1 MTTGIIDLGFRPR
14 AWQIDSLRKR
24 KRFNVEVVHRRGG
37 KTVVKIMRLIDAAL
51 RLDRPMP
58 RYGYVAPLLK
68 QAKAIAWDYLKA
80 YTRPIPGVTINESEL
95 FVELPNGARIR
106 IFGADNPDA
115 LRGLYFDGV
124 VLDEVADM
132 KPEVWTAIILPAIL
146 DRNGWADFIG
156 TPKGINLFSEMYFR
170 ALKDP
175 EWFACLR
182 TVYDT
187 GALSEAEIELAR
199 ASMPEAQFRQEFLC
213 DFTAGSSNALIPV
226 DLVQESAGKH
236 LREDQYN
243 FAARVLGVDVARQGD
258 DRTVIFRRQ
267 GLAAF
272 KPVVMK
278 GADSMEVAAKVVA
291 EMREF
296 GADAVFVDGTGG
308 YGAGVIDR
316 LRMLGHN
323 PIEVQFGGKARD
335 PRFANKRVEMWWDLG
350 EWVRAGGTIP
360 DLPEL
365 KVELCTPTYD
375 HDNARGVMQLESKD
389 DIKKR
394 MGYSPD
400 LGDALALTFAQ
411 DVQPSLASR
420 LPIEMRDAPWLADQ
434 AQGRA
439 VTDYDPFNR

>member
-1 MTTGIIDLGFRPR
+1 MTALPASKDRVIDLGFRPR
-14 AWQIDSLRKR
+14 PWQADSLRRR

-51 RLDRPMP
+51 RCQRPLP

-68 QAKAIAWDYLKA
+68 QAKAIAWDYLKQ
-80 YTRPIPGVTINESEL
+80 YTRPIPGVSINESEL
-95 FVELPNGARIR
+95 YVELPNGARIR
-106 IFGADNPDA
+106 IFGADNPDS

-156 TPKGINLFSEMYFR
+156 TPKGINLFSELYFR
-170 ALKDP
+170 ALKDD

-187 GALSEAEIELAR
+187 GALSEAEIALAKE
-199 ASMPEAQFRQEFLC
+199 SMPESQFRQEFLC
-213 DFTAGSSNALIPV
+213 DFTAGSSNALISV
-226 DLVQESAGKH
+226 DLVHEAAGRH
-236 LREDQYN
+236 LRDDQFS
-243 FAARVLGVDVARQGD
+243 FAARVIGVDVARQGD
-258 DRTVIFRRQ
+258 DRTVILRRQ

-272 KPVVMK
+272 KPIVLR
-278 GADSMEVAAKVVA
+278 GADSMAVAARVA
-291 EMREF
+291 AEIAEWQP
-296 GADAVFVDGTGG
+296 DAVMVDGSGG

-316 LRMLGHN
+316 LKQLGHT
-323 PIEVQFGGKARD
+323 PIEVQFGGKPTN
-335 PRFANKRVEMWWDLG
+335 PRFNNKRTEMYWELA
-350 EWVRAGGTIP
+350 EWLRSGAAMP
-360 DLPEL
+360 DIPEL

-375 HDNARGVMQLESKD
+375 HDNARGVMKLESKD
-389 DIKKR
+389 DIKDR

-400 LGDALALTFAQ
+400 LADALALTFAHPVAPKLRGM
-411 DVQPSLASR
+411 DALRASLA
-420 LPIEMRDAPWLADQ
+420 AP
-434 AQGRA
+434 A